1 MGGLYSVT
9 ARRGNDQERV
19 TVNIKHRLKLHSQT
33 TLTNDGGLKNLD
45 PRGDGGRIGEIV
57 LHIGGSAVAPEG
69 VLRQVHPLG
78 DSPRRCLADSGAR
91 VPKCYTKVLPSA
103 ELEGILAGLIIAVP
117 LEPSG
122 GAAVGNNVEGPQEL
136 AVEPPAGGD
145 DAGEEGVHEFD

>member
-1 MGGLYSVT
+1 VGGLYSVT
-9 ARRGNDQERV
+9 ALRENDQERG
-19 TVNIKHRLKLHSQT
+19 TVYTKHRLKLHLQT

-45 PRGDGGRIGEIV
+45 TRGDGGRIGEIV

-69 VLRQVHPLG
+69 VLRHVHPLG
-78 DSPRRCLADSGAR
+78 DSPRRCLADGGAR
-91 VPKCYTKVLPSA
+91 VPKVLPSA

-122 GAAVGNNVEGPQEL
+122 GAAVSNDVEEPQEL

-145 DAGEEGVHEFD
+145 DAG